1 MCAHS
6 PFVNLHI
13 TSFSVI
19 SPRTE
24 VLPHYEILFSTT
36 LPVFLFLAFS
46 SYKICVHLFECVTS
60 LFILIYVPG
69 LGCFFIVQLEKQKQD
84 RELWM
89 FRESVCPSWNSC
101 VSTGSCFAN
110 SCCSSTET
118 IQSRA
123 GVFRSIL
130 PQ

>member
-19 SPRTE
+19 SPQTE
-24 VLPHYEILFSTT
+24 VLPHYELLFSTT
-36 LPVFLFLAFS
+36 PPVFLLLAFS
-46 SYKICVHLFECVTS
+46 SYKICVRLFECVSS
-60 LFILIYVPG
+60 LFIPIYVPG
-69 LGCFFIVQLEKQKQD
+69 LGCFLIVQLEKQKQD
-84 RELWM
+84 RELWT
-89 FRESVCPSWNSC
+89 FRESVGPSWNSC

-123 GVFRSIL
+123 GVLPSIL